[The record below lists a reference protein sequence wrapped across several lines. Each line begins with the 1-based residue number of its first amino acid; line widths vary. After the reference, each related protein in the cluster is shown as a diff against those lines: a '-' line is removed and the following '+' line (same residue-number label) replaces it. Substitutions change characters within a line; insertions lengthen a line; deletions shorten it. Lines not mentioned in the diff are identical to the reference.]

1 MQDKTIDNALLA
13 LRKQII
19 RGNSDGLCQ
28 VEVLLQ
34 IRGVAMPA
42 VLPAKRQ
49 DAARRGHM
57 RLLVLEAL
65 IDGQNT
71 QQAVT
76 GYVAERRPELNRG
89 AVYHRV
95 SLCLARMKREGLV
108 AREGRVWS
116 TGKAEAF
123 LGKAHLS

>member
-1 MQDKTIDNALLA
+1 MQDRTIDNALLA

-19 RGNSDGLCQ
+19 RENLDGRDH
-28 VEVLLQ
+28 VETLLNL
-34 IRGVAMPA
+34 RSVAMPA

-65 IDGQNT
+65 RDGQNT

-76 GYVAERRPELNRG
+76 GYVAERRPELDRG
-89 AVYHRV
+89 DVYHRV

-108 AREGRVWS
+108 KRG
-116 TGKAEAF
+116 G
-123 LGKAHLS
+123 GCGG